1 MSASH
6 RLRDLLDPRGG
17 DEVMRP
23 DRRLRLNLRRVEL
36 ASIALIFDA
45 TVEGV
50 FGYFRASL
58 GMVVLSGLA
67 IIGALLFL
75 RAARRGQQEERVRLI
90 WLPEIFVV
98 VALLLSQAAGYFI
111 ALGGR
116 IPSGYAMVYLAG
128 AVFFL
133 IPPRRF
139 ALIGLGTFL
148 IFVLWVS
155 LLDASPFDKTVA
167 IFNTGLAVVAGIFG
181 RRGLHRMQ
189 ETEQNQQIQIAAQNE
204 ALIAANDRLGRANAE
219 LASLM
224 AIAAHDLRSP
234 LFGLRSL
241 LDLAASRLDAS
252 SHALHDLLRE
262 ASESITAMLA
272 LVGRLLE
279 AHETEGRPARLRE
292 GVDLGKAAE
301 RARQRNA
308 ARAEGNGIRLAIEAP
323 PHPVQATAD
332 MEALDQIFDNLI
344 SNAIRF
350 SPSGSTIRLCIG
362 NDEIPFVEVI
372 DEGVG
377 IPAEE
382 REQLFGKFR
391 RGATAPVH
399 GPRGSGLGLYIVRT
413 LSQAMGADVTYRPAA
428 TGGSA
433 FRVRFPAAI
442 TAASD

>member
-17 DEVMRP
+17 DDVMRP

-45 TVEGV
+45 AVEGV
-50 FGYFRASL
+50 FGYFRSSL
-58 GMVVLSGLA
+58 AMMVLSGLA
-67 IIGALLFL
+67 ILGAFVFL
-75 RAARRGQQEERVRLI
+75 GAAQRGQQEERLRLI

-98 VALLLSQAAGYFI
+98 VALLLSQAVGYLI
-111 ALGGR
+111 SLGGR

-139 ALIGLGTFL
+139 AWIGLGTFL

-155 LLDASPFDKTVA
+155 LLAASPFDKTVA

-189 ETEQNQQIQIAAQNE
+189 ETEQNQQIHIAAQNE
-204 ALIAANDRLGRANAE
+204 ALIAANERLGRANAE

-234 LFGLRSL
+234 LFGLRNL

-262 ASESITAMLA
+262 ASESITVMLA

-279 AHETEGRPARLRE
+279 AHETEGRAARLRE
-292 GVDLGKAAE
+292 GVDLGKSLE
-301 RARQRNA
+301 RARQRSA
-308 ARAEGNGIRLAIEAP
+308 ATAAGSGIRMKLEVP
-323 PHPVQATAD
+323 PHPVQITAD
-332 MEALDQIFDNLI
+332 VEALDQIFDNLV

-350 SPSGSTIRLCIG
+350 SPSGSTIRLLVGI
-362 NDEIPFVEVI
+362 EEMPFAEVI

-391 RGATAPVH
+391 RGATRPVH
-399 GPRGSGLGLYIVRT
+399 GPRGSGLGLYIVHT
-413 LSQAMGADVTYRPAA
+413 LSQAMGAEVNYRPAA
-428 TGGSA
+428 TGGSI
-433 FRVRFPAAI
+433 FRVRFSGAI
-442 TAASD
+442 TPASI